1 MSIHSLLVG
10 IGKGMNAIESFHK
23 LNYPVFY
30 QTAFSHFLFSFFLIF
45 SMDYLLLILCS
56 PLNHLVSLIF
66 RITNVHGNCDS
77 VNAAVT
83 PARVAWPGSSEIEPR
98 PITRR
103 HFKSGDDKRSSSH
116 FLQRISSGVDTDEG
130 FTNRQM

>member
-1 MSIHSLLVG
+1 
-10 IGKGMNAIESFHK
+10 
-23 LNYPVFY
+23 
-30 QTAFSHFLFSFFLIF
+30 
-45 SMDYLLLILCS
+45 MDYLLLILCS
-56 PLNHLVSLIF
+56 PLNHLVSLFF

-83 PARVAWPGSSEIEPR
+83 PARVAWPGSSEIEP
-98 PITRR
+98 RR

>member
-1 MSIHSLLVG
+1 MSIHAVLVG
-10 IGKGMNAIESFHK
+10 IGKGMNAFESFHK

-30 QTAFSHFLFSFFLIF
+30 QTAFSHLFSFFLIF

-83 PARVAWPGSSEIEPR
+83 PARVAWPGSSEIEPG

-103 HFKSGDDKRSSSH
+103 HFKSSDDKRSSSH

-130 FTNRQM
+130 FTNRLI